1 MIKNK
6 NKTNNLTFKSI
17 AFFILS
23 VILINPTL
31 AQNTTTTEV
40 KSTTSSQT
48 IAKAVAEEKQRIDN
62 IKWDK
67 REKWV
72 NQQLSNL
79 DLEQKI
85 AQLFMIAAYSNKD
98 EAHYREID
106 NFISKYKIGGLIFF
120 QGTPAKQAELTN
132 RYQANA
138 NIPLLIAM
146 DAEWGL
152 GMRLK
157 NSISYPRQ
165 MILGA
170 MNDSLAIYDLGKEV
184 ARQCLRLGVH
194 VNFAPV
200 IDVNSNPKNPVIG
213 TRSFGENKYKV
224 AEYGIAYTNGMQNGG
239 IIATAKHFPG
249 HGDTDSDSH
258 YTLPQLTHDKERLS
272 ELELYPFRRLFADSV
287 LSVMVA
293 HLNVPAY
300 DDTKNIP
307 TTLSKNVVTDLLKN
321 ELGFDGL
328 IFTDAMNMKG
338 LSANF
343 TPDEGNV
350 QAILAGNDVLLYP
363 ASIPKGIEL
372 IKKAV
377 LEGKISESEINER
390 VKKVLRAKY
399 FVGLHDYKAIELK
412 SLDADLNSP
421 KANILNEKLH
431 QKAVTI
437 VKNDNNLIPFQ
448 KLDTLSFGCVVIN
461 EKEGNAFQKMLS
473 NYAPFENIVIPAVST
488 AAFSAAK
495 TKLANKKVV
504 IVGVFGV
511 NQYSVSATFGISE
524 LTQKFITELEKLG
537 KHVVV
542 VDFGHAYSLEK
553 FENQKHL
560 VAAYVENE
568 MMQKAVPQV
577 LFGAIPTQGRVPV
590 SAGSKIK
597 EGDGFTTKSLERLR
611 YSDYPEGSGMN
622 SKYLQDRIDWLA
634 NEAINAKAT
643 PGCQVIIIK
652 DSTVIF
658 QKSYGYFK
666 YDKKQKVENESIY
679 DLASLTKIVATVP
692 AMMQLV
698 NEKKIDLDVP
708 ISTYLTELKGS
719 EKGAV
724 TARQVLMHRGGYHGN
739 MPGWF
744 ETFSNETNFNKF
756 YSNNCDKE
764 YCEEI
769 APNLYAKA
777 GIKDSIW
784 NWVIESPMRNKLAD
798 GSYSYRYSDR
808 GFYMLNQLV
817 ARVSGTSLDYFIENN
832 FYNSLG
838 LSTTSYHP
846 LSKHDKNTIVPSAVD
861 NLFRKDEVRG
871 IVHDYSTA
879 ILGGVSGHA
888 GTFSNANDIGIL
900 MQTFLQGG
908 KYGGVQY
915 FDKEVVDEFTA
926 RQITGGR
933 RALGFDMSVKGSKIP
948 ATLYASANTFGHT
961 GFTGT
966 AAWADADKG
975 LIFIF
980 LANRTYPDESNRKL
994 VTKGIRTRMMEVVFQ
1009 SVIE

>member
-1 MIKNK
+1 MIKNNFK
-6 NKTNNLTFKSI
+6 AKISILTGIIFS
-17 AFFILS
+17 F
-23 VILINPTL
+23 LITPIL
-31 AQNTTTTEV
+31 AQNI
-40 KSTTSSQT
+40 TSAQI

-62 IKWDK
+62 LKWEK

-72 NQQLSNL
+72 NQKLSNL

-85 AQLFMIAAYSNKD
+85 AQLFMIAAYSNRD
-98 EAHYREID
+98 ESHYKEID
-106 NFISKYKIGGLIFF
+106 NFITKYKIGGLIFF
-120 QGTPAKQAELTN
+120 QGTPQKQAELTN
-132 RYQANA
+132 RYQAKA

-157 NSISYPRQ
+157 NTISYPRQ
-165 MILGA
+165 MVLGA
-170 MNDSLAIYDLGKEV
+170 MNDSLAVYDLGKEV

-213 TRSFGENKYKV
+213 TRSFGENKYRV
-224 AEYGIAYTNGMQNGG
+224 AEYGIAYTNGMQDGG
-239 IIATAKHFPG
+239 LIATAKHFPG

-258 YTLPQLTHDKERLS
+258 YTLPQLKHDKKRLS
-272 ELELYPFRRLFADSV
+272 ELELYPFKRLFADSV

-300 DDTKNIP
+300 DSTENIP
-307 TTLSKNVVTDLLKN
+307 TTLSKNVVTDLLKD

-338 LSANF
+338 LSSNF

-363 ASIPKGIEL
+363 ASIPKGIAL

-377 LEGKISESEINER
+377 EEGKISETEIEER

-399 FVGLHDYKAIELK
+399 FVGLNDFKPIELK
-412 SLDADLNSP
+412 GLDADLNNA

-437 VKNDNNLIPFQ
+437 VRNENNLIPFQ
-448 KLDTLSFGCVVIN
+448 KLDTLSFGSVVIN

-473 NYAPFENIVIPAVST
+473 NYAPFEHVVISSVST
-488 AAFSAAK
+488 SAFSAAK
-495 TKLANKKVV
+495 SKLSNKKVI

-511 NQYSVSATFGISE
+511 NQYSVSNTFGISAATQNFVKE
-524 LTQKFITELEKLG
+524 LQDLG
-537 KHVVV
+537 KNVVV

-553 FENQKHL
+553 FEDQKHL
-560 VAAYVENE
+560 VAAYIENDI
-568 MMQKAVPQV
+568 MKKTVPQV
-577 LFGAIPTQGRVPV
+577 LFGAVQTQGRVPV
-590 SAGSKIK
+590 SAGEKIK
-597 EGDGFTTKSLERLR
+597 EGDGFTTKSLGRLR
-611 YSDYPEGSGMN
+611 YSDYPEGTGMN
-622 SKYLQDRIDWLA
+622 SKYLNERIDWLA
-634 NEAINAKAT
+634 GEAIKHRAT

-652 DSTVIF
+652 DTTVIF
-658 QKSYGYFK
+658 QKSYGHFK

-698 NEKKIDLDVP
+698 NDKKIDLDVP
-708 ISTYLTELKGS
+708 ISTYLTELKDS
-719 EKGAV
+719 EKGDV
-724 TARQVLMHRGGYHGN
+724 TARQLLMHRGGYHGN

-744 ETFSNETNFNKF
+744 ETFSNETNYNKF
-756 YSNNCDKE
+756 YSNHCDQE

-784 NWVIESPMRNKLAD
+784 NWVVESPMRNKRAD

-817 ARVSGTSLDYFIENN
+817 ARVSGTSLDYFVENS

-838 LSTTSYHP
+838 LSTASYHP
-846 LSKHDKNTIVPSAVD
+846 LRKHDKNNIVPSSID
-861 NLFRKDEVRG
+861 NIFRKDEVRG

-888 GTFSNANDIGIL
+888 GTFANANDIGIL

-908 KYGGVQY
+908 NYGGVQY
-915 FDKEVVDEFTA
+915 FNKEVVDEFTA

-948 ATLYASANTFGHT
+948 ATLYASENTFGHT

-975 LIFIF
+975 IVFIF
-980 LANRTYPDESNRKL
+980 LANRTYPDETNRKL
-994 VTKGIRTRMMEVVFQ
+994 VTKGIRTRMLEVVFQ
-1009 SVIE
+1009 SVME

>member
-1 MIKNK
+1 MIKNNFK
-6 NKTNNLTFKSI
+6 VKVSILTGFLVS
-17 AFFILS
+17 FFIVPL
-23 VILINPTL
+23 V
-31 AQNTTTTEV
+31 AQNTT
-40 KSTTSSQT
+40 STQT
-48 IAKAVAEEKQRIDN
+48 IAKAVAEEKQRIDQ
-62 IKWDK
+62 IKWQK
-67 REKWV
+67 QEKWV
-72 NQQLSNL
+72 NQELSKL

-85 AQLFMIAAYSNKD
+85 AQLFMIAAYSNRN
-98 EAHYREID
+98 ESHYKEID
-106 NFISKYKIGGLIFF
+106 NFITKYKIGGLIFF
-120 QGTPAKQAELTN
+120 QGTPQKQAELTN
-132 RYQANA
+132 RYQAKA

-157 NSISYPRQ
+157 NTISYPRQ
-165 MILGA
+165 MVLGA
-170 MNDSLAIYDLGKEV
+170 MNDSLAVYDLGKEV

-213 TRSFGENKYKV
+213 TRSFGENKYRV
-224 AEYGIAYTNGMQNGG
+224 AKNGIAYTNGMQDGG

-258 YTLPQLTHDKERLS
+258 YTLPQLTHDKKRLS
-272 ELELYPFRRLFADSV
+272 ELELYPFKRLFADSV

-300 DDTKNIP
+300 DSTENIP
-307 TTLSKNVVTDLLKN
+307 TTLSKNVVTDLLKE

-363 ASIPKGIEL
+363 ASIPKGIAL

-377 LEGKISESEINER
+377 EEGKISEAEIEER

-399 FVGLHDYKAIELK
+399 FVGLNDFKPIELK
-412 SLDADLNSP
+412 GLDEDLNNA
-421 KANILNEKLH
+421 KANVLNEKLH

-437 VKNDNNLIPFQ
+437 VRNENNLIPFQ

-473 NYAPFENIVIPAVST
+473 NYASFEHVIIPSVST
-488 AAFSAAK
+488 SALSSAK
-495 TKLANKKVV
+495 AKLSNKNTI

-511 NQYSVSATFGISE
+511 NQFSVSKTFGISAA
-524 LTQKFITELEKLG
+524 TQKFVKELQDVG
-537 KHVVV
+537 KNVVV

-553 FENQKHL
+553 FEDQKHL

-568 MMQKAVPQV
+568 TMQKAVPQV
-577 LFGAIPTQGRVPV
+577 LFGAVKTQARVPV
-590 SAGSKIK
+590 SAGEKIK
-597 EGDGFTTKSLERLR
+597 EGDGFTTKELERLR

-622 SKYLQDRIDWLA
+622 SEYMNHRIDWLA
-634 NEAINAKAT
+634 NEAIKYKAT
-643 PGCQVIIIK
+643 PGCQVVVIK
-652 DSTVIF
+652 DSTVVF
-658 QKSYGYFK
+658 QKSYGHFK

-679 DLASLTKIVATVP
+679 DLASLTKILATAP
-692 AMMQLV
+692 AMIKLV

-708 ISTYLTELKGS
+708 ISTYLTELDSTEQGR
-719 EKGAV
+719 V
-724 TARQVLMHRGGYHGN
+724 TARQILMHRGGYTSN

-744 ETFSNETNFNKF
+744 ETFSEEENYAKF
-756 YSNNCDKE
+756 YNNHCDEE

-769 APNLYAKA
+769 TSNLYAKA
-777 GIKDSIW
+777 GIKDSMW
-784 NWVIESPMRNKLAD
+784 HWVVDSPMRNKRAD

-808 GFYMLNQLV
+808 GFYILNQLV
-817 ARVSGTSLDYFIENN
+817 ARVSGTSLDYLVENS
-832 FYNSLG
+832 FYNPLG
-838 LSTTSYHP
+838 LSTASYHP
-846 LSKHDKNTIVPSAVD
+846 LYKHNPSQIVPSSVD

-888 GTFSNANDIGIL
+888 GIFANANDVAIL

-908 KYGGVQY
+908 NYGGVQY
-915 FDKEVVDEFTA
+915 FDKKVVDEFTK
-926 RQITGGR
+926 RQINGGR
-933 RALGFDMSVKGSKIP
+933 RGLGFDKSVKGKKIP
-948 ATLYASANTFGHT
+948 ATIYASENTFGHT

-975 LIFIF
+975 IVFIF
-980 LANRTYPDESNRKL
+980 LSNRTYPDETNKKLIRKG
-994 VTKGIRTRMMEVVFQ
+994 TRTRMLEVVFQ

>member
-1 MIKNK
+1 MIKNNLKTK
-6 NKTNNLTFKSI
+6 N
-17 AFFILS
+17 FILTGFIFLFL
-23 VILINPTL
+23 VTPIF
-31 AQNTTTTEV
+31 AQNI
-40 KSTTSSQT
+40 TSAQI
-48 IAKAVAEEKQRIDN
+48 IAKAVAEEKLRIDN

-72 NQQLSNL
+72 NQKLSNL

-85 AQLFMIAAYSNKD
+85 AQLFMIAAYSNRN
-98 EAHYREID
+98 ESHYRQID
-106 NFISKYKIGGLIFF
+106 NFITKYKIGGLIFF
-120 QGTPAKQAELTN
+120 QGTPSKQAELTN
-132 RYQANA
+132 RYQAKA

-157 NSISYPRQ
+157 NTISYPRQ
-165 MILGA
+165 MVLGA

-213 TRSFGENKYKV
+213 TRSFGENKYRV
-224 AEYGIAYTNGMQNGG
+224 AKNGIAYTNGMQDGG

-258 YTLPQLTHDKERLS
+258 YTLPQLKHDKKRLS
-272 ELELYPFRRLFADSV
+272 DVELYPFKRLFADSV

-300 DDTKNIP
+300 DSTENIP
-307 TTLSKNVVTDLLKN
+307 TTLSKNVVTDLLKD

-338 LSANF
+338 LSSNF

-363 ASIPKGIEL
+363 ASIPKGIAL

-377 LEGKISESEINER
+377 EEGKISEAEIEER

-399 FVGLHDYKAIELK
+399 FVGLNNFKPIKLK
-412 SLDADLNSP
+412 GLDADLNNP
-421 KANILNEKLH
+421 QANILNEKLH

-437 VKNDNNLIPFQ
+437 VRNENNLIPFQ
-448 KLDTLSFGCVVIN
+448 KLDTLSFGSVVIN
-461 EKEGNAFQKMLS
+461 EKAGNEFQKMLS
-473 NYAPFENIVIPAVST
+473 NYAPFEHVAISSVST

-495 TKLANKKVV
+495 STLSNKKVI

-511 NQYSVSATFGISE
+511 NQYSVSTSFGISAA
-524 LTQKFITELEKLG
+524 TQKFVKELQDLG
-537 KHVVV
+537 KNVVV
-542 VDFGHAYSLEK
+542 VDFGHAYSLAK

-560 VAAYVENE
+560 VAAYVDNKI
-568 MMQKAVPQV
+568 MQKSVPQV
-577 LFGAIPTQGRVPV
+577 LFGAVKTQGRVPV
-590 SAGSKIK
+590 SAGDKIK
-597 EGDGFTTKSLERLR
+597 EGDGFTTKSLGRLR
-611 YSDYPEGSGMN
+611 YSDYPEGTGMN
-622 SKYLQDRIDWLA
+622 SKYLNERIDWLA
-634 NEAINAKAT
+634 NEAIKYRAT
-643 PGCQVIIIK
+643 PGCQVLIIK

-658 QKSYGYFK
+658 QKSYGNFK

-698 NEKKIDLDVP
+698 SDKKIDLDVP
-708 ISTYLTELKGS
+708 ISTYLTELDSS
-719 EKGAV
+719 EKGKV
-724 TARQVLMHRGGYHGN
+724 TARQLLMHRGGYHGN

-744 ETFSNETNFNKF
+744 ETFSNETNYNKY
-756 YSNNCDKE
+756 YSNHCDEE

-769 APNLYAKA
+769 APHLYAKA
-777 GIKDSIW
+777 GLKDSIW
-784 NWVIESPMRNKLAD
+784 NWVIESPMRNKRAD

-817 ARVSGTSLDYFIENN
+817 ARVSGTSLDYLVENT

-838 LSTTSYHP
+838 LSTAYHP
-846 LSKHDKNTIVPSAVD
+846 LRRYDKSVIVPSSVD

-871 IVHDYSTA
+871 IVHDYSAA

-908 KYGGVQY
+908 NYGGVQY
-915 FDKEVVDEFTA
+915 FDKEVVEEFTR
-926 RQITGGR
+926 RQLEGGR
-933 RALGFDMSVKGSKIP
+933 RALGFDMSMKGRKIP
-948 ATLYASANTFGHT
+948 ATIYASENTFGHT

-975 LIFIF
+975 IVFIF
-980 LANRTYPDESNRKL
+980 LANRTYPDETNRKL
-994 VTKGIRTRMMEVVFQ
+994 VTKGIRTRMLEAVFQ

>member
-1 MIKNK
+1 MIKNSFKFKK
-6 NKTNNLTFKSI
+6 NIVFSI
-17 AFFILS
+17 LCYFFIIPLF
-23 VILINPTL
+23 
-31 AQNTTTTEV
+31 AQNI
-40 KSTTSSQT
+40 TSAQI
-48 IAKAVAEEKQRIDN
+48 IAKAVAKEKQRIDN
-62 IKWDK
+62 INWDK

-72 NQQLSNL
+72 NQKLSNL
-79 DLEQKI
+79 DVEQKI
-85 AQLFMIAAYSNKD
+85 AQLFMIAAYSNRD
-98 EAHYREID
+98 ESHYKEID
-106 NFISKYKIGGLIFF
+106 NFITKYKIGGLIFF
-120 QGTPAKQAELTN
+120 QGTPTKQAELTN
-132 RYQANA
+132 RYQAKA
-138 NIPLLIAM
+138 TIPLLIAM

-157 NSISYPRQ
+157 NTISYPRQ
-165 MILGA
+165 MVLGA
-170 MNDSLAIYDLGKEV
+170 MNDSLAVYDLGKEV

-213 TRSFGENKYKV
+213 TRSFGENKYRV
-224 AEYGIAYTNGMQNGG
+224 AKNGIAYTNGMQDGG

-258 YTLPQLTHDKERLS
+258 YTLPQLKHDKNRLS
-272 ELELYPFRRLFADSV
+272 DIELYPFKRLFADSV

-300 DDTKNIP
+300 DSTSAIP

-363 ASIPKGIEL
+363 ANIPKGIAL

-377 LEGKISESEINER
+377 EEGKISEAEIEER
-390 VKKVLRAKY
+390 VKIVLRAKY
-399 FVGLHDYKAIELK
+399 FVGLNDFKPIELK
-412 SLDADLNSP
+412 GLDADLNNP
-421 KANILNEKLH
+421 KATILNEKLH

-437 VKNDNNLIPFQ
+437 VRNHNNLIPFQ
-448 KLDTLSFGCVVIN
+448 KLDTLSFGSVVIN

-473 NYAPFENIVIPAVST
+473 NYAPFEHVVIPAVSNS
-488 AAFSAAK
+488 AFSAAK
-495 TKLANKKVV
+495 AKLSNKNII
-504 IVGVFGV
+504 IVGVFGI
-511 NQYSVSATFGISE
+511 NQYSVSASFGISAA
-524 LTQKFITELEKLG
+524 TQKFVKELQDLG
-537 KHVVV
+537 KNVVV

-553 FENQKHL
+553 FEDQKHL
-560 VAAYVENE
+560 VAAYVENDI
-568 MMQKAVPQV
+568 MQKAVPQV
-577 LFGAIPTQGRVPV
+577 LFGAVKTQGRVPV
-590 SAGSKIK
+590 SAGDKIK
-597 EGDGFTTKSLERLR
+597 EGDGFTTKSLERLK
-611 YSDYPEGSGMN
+611 YSDYPEGTGMN
-622 SKYLQDRIDWLA
+622 SKYLNERIDWLA
-634 NEAINAKAT
+634 NEAIKYRAT

-652 DSTVIF
+652 DTTVIF
-658 QKSYGYFK
+658 QKSYGHFK
-666 YDKKQKVENESIY
+666 YDKKQQVENESIY

-698 NEKKIDLDVP
+698 YEKKIDLNVP
-708 ISTYLTELKGS
+708 ISTYLTELDSS
-719 EKGAV
+719 EKGEV
-724 TARQVLMHRGGYHGN
+724 TARQLLMHRGGYHGN

-744 ETFSNETNFNKF
+744 ETFSNKENYSKF
-756 YSNNCDKE
+756 YSATCDEE

-769 APNLYAKA
+769 APNIYAKA

-784 NWVIESPMRNKLAD
+784 NWVIESPMRNKRAD

-817 ARVSGTSLDYFIENN
+817 ARVSGTSLDYFVENN

-838 LSTTSYHP
+838 LSTLSYHP
-846 LSKHDKNTIVPSAVD
+846 LYKHNSKKIVPSSVD
-861 NLFRKDEVRG
+861 NIFRKDEVRG

-888 GTFSNANDIGIL
+888 GTFANANDIGIL

-908 KYGGVQY
+908 NYGGIQY
-915 FDKEVVDEFTA
+915 FDKEVVDEFTS
-926 RQITGGR
+926 RQLKGGR
-933 RALGFDMSVKGSKIP
+933 RALGFDMSIKGKKIP
-948 ATLYASANTFGHT
+948 ATIYASENTFGHT

-975 LIFIF
+975 IVFIF
-980 LANRTYPDESNRKL
+980 LANRTYPDETNRKL
-994 VTKGIRTRMMEVVFQ
+994 VTKGIRTRMLEVVFQ

>member
-1 MIKNK
+1 MIKN
-6 NKTNNLTFKSI
+6 NFKAKISI
-17 AFFILS
+17 LAGIIFSF
-23 VILINPTL
+23 LITPIL
-31 AQNTTTTEV
+31 AQNI
-40 KSTTSSQT
+40 TSAQI

-62 IKWDK
+62 LKWEK

-72 NQQLSNL
+72 NQKLSNL

-85 AQLFMIAAYSNKD
+85 AQLFMIAAYSNRD
-98 EAHYREID
+98 ESHYKEID
-106 NFISKYKIGGLIFF
+106 NFITKYKIGGLIFF
-120 QGTPAKQAELTN
+120 QGTPSKQAQLTN
-132 RYQANA
+132 RYQAKA

-157 NSISYPRQ
+157 NTISYPRQ
-165 MILGA
+165 MVLGA
-170 MNDSLAIYDLGKEV
+170 MNDSLAVYDLGKEV

-213 TRSFGENKYKV
+213 TRSFGENKYRV
-224 AEYGIAYTNGMQNGG
+224 AEYGIAYTNGMQDGG
-239 IIATAKHFPG
+239 LIATAKHFPG

-258 YTLPQLTHDKERLS
+258 YTLPQLKHDKKRLS
-272 ELELYPFRRLFADSV
+272 ELELYPFKRLFADSV

-300 DDTKNIP
+300 DSTENIP
-307 TTLSKNVVTDLLKN
+307 TTLSKNVVTDLLKD

-338 LSANF
+338 LSSNF

-363 ASIPKGIEL
+363 ASIPKGIAL

-377 LEGKISESEINER
+377 EEGKISETEIEER
-390 VKKVLRAKY
+390 VRKVLRAKY
-399 FVGLHDYKAIELK
+399 FVGLNDFKPIELK
-412 SLDADLNSP
+412 GLDADLNNA

-437 VKNDNNLIPFQ
+437 VRNENNLIPFQ
-448 KLDTLSFGCVVIN
+448 KLDTLSFGSVVIN

-473 NYAPFENIVIPAVST
+473 NYAPFEHVVISSVSN
-488 AAFSAAK
+488 SALSSAK
-495 TKLANKKVV
+495 AKLSNKKVI

-511 NQYSVSATFGISE
+511 NQYSVSNTFGISATTQNFVKE
-524 LTQKFITELEKLG
+524 LQDLG
-537 KHVVV
+537 KNVVV

-553 FENQKHL
+553 FEDQKHL
-560 VAAYVENE
+560 VAAYIENDI
-568 MMQKAVPQV
+568 MQKAVPQV
-577 LFGAIPTQGRVPV
+577 LFGAVQTQGRVPV
-590 SAGSKIK
+590 SAGEKIK
-597 EGDGFTTKSLERLR
+597 EGDGFTTKSLGRLK
-611 YSDYPEGSGMN
+611 YSDYPEGTGMN
-622 SKYLQDRIDWLA
+622 SKYLNERIDWLA
-634 NEAINAKAT
+634 GEAIKHRAT

-652 DSTVIF
+652 DTTVIF
-658 QKSYGYFK
+658 QKSYGHFK

-698 NEKKIDLDVP
+698 NDKKIDLDVP
-708 ISTYLTELKGS
+708 ISTYLTELKDS
-719 EKGAV
+719 EKGDV
-724 TARQVLMHRGGYHGN
+724 TARQLLMHRGGYHGN

-744 ETFSNETNFNKF
+744 ETFSNETNYNKF
-756 YSNNCDKE
+756 YSNHCDQE

-784 NWVIESPMRNKLAD
+784 NWVVESPMRNKRAD

-817 ARVSGTSLDYFIENN
+817 ARVSGTSLDYFVENN

-838 LSTTSYHP
+838 LSTASYHP
-846 LSKHDKNTIVPSAVD
+846 LRKHDKNNIVPSSID

-888 GTFSNANDIGIL
+888 GTFANANDIGIL

-908 KYGGVQY
+908 NYGGVQY

-948 ATLYASANTFGHT
+948 ATLYASENTFGHT

-975 LIFIF
+975 IIFIF
-980 LANRTYPDESNRKL
+980 LANRTYPDETNRKL
-994 VTKGIRTRMMEVVFQ
+994 VTKGIRTRMLEVVFQ
-1009 SVIE
+1009 SVMD

>member
-1 MIKNK
+1 MIKN
-6 NKTNNLTFKSI
+6 NFKVKIS
-17 AFFILS
+17 
-23 VILINPTL
+23 ILISILTVLVFSIFINPL
-31 AQNTTTTEV
+31 FAQNQANTESKTTA
-40 KSTTSSQT
+40 SSQT
-48 IAKAVAEEKQRIDN
+48 IAKAVAEEKLRIDA
-62 IKWDK
+62 IKWEK

-72 NQQLSNL
+72 NKELSNL

-85 AQLFMIAAYSNKD
+85 AQLFMIAAYSNRD
-98 EAHYREID
+98 ENHYKEID
-106 NFISKYKIGGLIFF
+106 NFITKYKIGGLIFF
-120 QGTPAKQAELTN
+120 QGTPSKQAELTN
-132 RYQANA
+132 RYQAKA

-157 NSISYPRQ
+157 NTISYPRQ

-213 TRSFGENKYKV
+213 TRSFGENKYRV
-224 AEYGIAYTNGMQNGG
+224 ARDGIAYTNGMQEGG

-258 YTLPQLTHDKERLS
+258 YTLPQLKHDKARLS
-272 ELELYPFRRLFADSV
+272 DIELYPFKRLFADSV

-300 DDTKNIP
+300 DDTENIP
-307 TTLSKNVVTDLLKN
+307 TTLSKNVVTDLLKD

-338 LSANF
+338 LSSNF

-372 IKKAV
+372 IKEAV
-377 LEGKISESEINER
+377 LEGKISESEIEER

-399 FVGLHDYKAIELK
+399 FVGLNDFKPIELK
-412 SLDADLNSP
+412 GLEADLNSP
-421 KANILNEKLH
+421 QANILNEKLH

-437 VKNDNNLIPFQ
+437 VKNKNNLIPFQ
-448 KLDTLSFGCVVIN
+448 KLDTLSFASVVIN

-473 NYAPFENIVIPAVST
+473 NYAPFEHIAIPAVSSS
-488 AAFSAAK
+488 AFSAAK
-495 TKLANKKVV
+495 SKLSNKKVI

-511 NQYSVSATFGISE
+511 NQYSVSSSFGISE
-524 LTQKFITELEKLG
+524 ATQKFVKELQDLG
-537 KHVVV
+537 KHVIV

-553 FENQKHL
+553 FENQNHL
-560 VAAYVENE
+560 VAAYVDNE
-568 MMQKAVPQV
+568 LMQKAVPQV
-577 LFGAIPTQGRVPV
+577 LFGAVKTQGKVPV
-590 SAGSKIK
+590 SAGNKIK
-597 EGDGFTTKSLERLR
+597 EGEGFTTKSLERLR

-622 SKYLQDRIDWLA
+622 SDYLNHRIDWLA
-634 NEAINAKAT
+634 NEAIKYKAT
-643 PGCQVIIIK
+643 PGCQVIVIK
-652 DSTVIF
+652 DTTVIF
-658 QKSYGYFK
+658 QKSYGHFK
-666 YDKKQKVENESIY
+666 YDKKQKVEDESIY
-679 DLASLTKIVATVP
+679 DLASLTKIIATVP

-698 NEKKIDLDVP
+698 NDKKIDLDVP
-708 ISTYLTELKGS
+708 ISTYLTELEGSAKG
-719 EKGAV
+719 EV
-724 TARQVLMHRGGYHGN
+724 TARQLLMHRGGYHGN

-744 ETFSNETNFNKF
+744 ETFSNQTNYNKY
-756 YSNNCDKE
+756 YSSNCDEE

-777 GIKDSIW
+777 GLKDSIW

-817 ARVSGTSLDYFIENN
+817 ARVSGTSLDYLVENT

-838 LSTTSYHP
+838 LSTATYHP
-846 LSKHDKNTIVPSAVD
+846 LRKHDKEKIIPSSID

-908 KYGGVQY
+908 NYGGVQY
-915 FDKEVVDEFTA
+915 FDKSVVDEFTT
-926 RQITGGR
+926 RQIDGGR
-933 RALGFDMSVKGSKIP
+933 RGLGFDKSIKGSKIP
-948 ATLYASANTFGHT
+948 ATIYASENTFGHT

-975 LIFIF
+975 IVFIF
-980 LANRTYPDESNRKL
+980 LANRTYPDETNRKL
-994 VTKGIRTRMMEVVFQ
+994 VTKGIRTRMLEVVFQ
-1009 SVIE
+1009 SVME

>member
-1 MIKNK
+1 MIKNNFK
-6 NKTNNLTFKSI
+6 VNFKGKFSILTGLVFS
-17 AFFILS
+17 L
-23 VILINPTL
+23 LITPLL
-31 AQNTTTTEV
+31 AQTNTEN
-40 KSTTSSQT
+40 KSTNSAQT

-67 REKWV
+67 REQWV
-72 NQQLSNL
+72 NQKLSNL

-98 EAHYREID
+98 EAHYKEID

-132 RYQANA
+132 RYQAKA

-224 AEYGIAYTNGMQNGG
+224 AKYGIAYTNGMQEGG

-258 YTLPQLTHDKERLS
+258 YTLPQLKHDKNRLS
-272 ELELYPFRRLFADSV
+272 DIELYPFKRLFADSV

-300 DDTKNIP
+300 DDTENIP

-363 ASIPKGIEL
+363 ASIPKGIAL

-377 LEGKISESEINER
+377 EEGKISEAEIEER

-399 FVGLHDYKAIELK
+399 FVGLNDYKPIELK
-412 SLDADLNSP
+412 GLDADLNNP

-437 VKNDNNLIPFQ
+437 VRNENNLIPFQ
-448 KLDTLSFGCVVIN
+448 KLDTLSFGSVVIN

-473 NYAPFENIVIPAVST
+473 NYAPFEHVVIPTVSASAFST
-488 AAFSAAK
+488 AKS
-495 TKLANKKVV
+495 KLSTKKVI

-511 NQYSVSATFGISE
+511 NQYSVSASFGISE
-524 LTQKFITELEKLG
+524 STQKFVKELQDEG
-537 KHVVV
+537 KNVVV

-553 FENQKHL
+553 FEDQNHL
-560 VAAYVENE
+560 VAAYIENE

-577 LFGAIPTQGRVPV
+577 LFGAIKTQGRVPV

-597 EGDGFTTKSLERLR
+597 EGDGFTTKSLDRLR

-622 SKYLQDRIDWLA
+622 SKYLNERIDWLA
-634 NEAINAKAT
+634 NEAINARAT

-658 QKSYGYFK
+658 QKSYGHFK
-666 YDKKQKVENESIY
+666 YDKKQQVENESIY

-692 AMMQLV
+692 AMMRLV
-698 NEKKIDLDVP
+698 NEKKVDLDVP
-708 ISTYLTELKGS
+708 ISTYLTELEGS

-724 TARQVLMHRGGYHGN
+724 TARQLLMHRGGYHGN

-744 ETFSNETNFNKF
+744 ETFSNETQYNKY
-756 YSNNCDKE
+756 YSSHCDKE

-817 ARVSGTSLDYFIENN
+817 TRVSGTSLDYFIENN

-838 LSTTSYHP
+838 LSTLSYHP
-846 LSKHDKNTIVPSAVD
+846 LNKHDKEKIIPSAVD

-888 GTFSNANDIGIL
+888 GTFSNANDIAIL

-908 KYGGVQY
+908 NYGGVQY
-915 FDKEVVDEFTA
+915 FDKAVVDEFTA

-948 ATLYASANTFGHT
+948 ATLYASPNTFGHT

-975 LIFIF
+975 IIFIF
-980 LANRTYPDESNRKL
+980 LANRTYPDETNRKL
-994 VTKGIRTRMMEVVFQ
+994 VTKGIRTRMMEAVFQ
-1009 SVIE
+1009 SVMEK